1 MDRSASAGISQG
13 EDRVVGSY
21 DNEHQ
26 FAHAVQIYIIP
37 SYRDIIY
44 PRYFISSLSIFSFNI
59 QSDTLQNVYKLS
71 MNG

>member
-26 FAHAVQIYIIP
+26 FYIIP